1 MAMIARLTPSRY
13 VVRPIAQAAAFV
25 ARRLQPSVVALSIA
39 IATSGCLVGP
49 NYKRPPTTQPDVF
62 RGADET
68 QASAASIADDK
79 WWQIFDDD
87 VLQAL
92 IRSALE
98 HNDDVRLAAARIL
111 EAQAQLGITRADQFP
126 NVSGGVDVLGQ
137 RTSAALGFPPQN
149 VGAVQI
155 QASAAWELDF
165 WGKFRRA
172 TESARAQLLSTE
184 WARRA
189 VLTTL
194 ISQVSTAY
202 FELRALDLELDISRR
217 TLESRRESLQL
228 AQVREQGGVTSLL
241 DVRQAEQLVYSA
253 TGEIATL
260 EREIGQ
266 QENFLSFL
274 VGGNPG
280 PIARGQPLADQPH
293 QPDVP
298 AGLPS
303 ALIERRPDIQRAEQ
317 DIVAANAQ
325 IGVARAAYF
334 PQIALTGSG
343 GFESTALMSL
353 FTTTSAIW
361 TAAASATAPI
371 FTAGRTRS
379 QVALAEARREQA
391 TIAYQQTV
399 RQAFR
404 EVSDALIGY
413 RKLREFREQQA
424 LLFTAAQDARRL
436 AQVRYEGG
444 VTSYLEVLDADT
456 RLFDAELGLA
466 QAELGERS
474 GFVEIYRALGGGWTE

>member
-1 MAMIARLTPSRY
+1 MFRVCCRSCL
-13 VVRPIAQAAAFV
+13 
-25 ARRLQPSVVALSIA
+25 LSMA

-49 NYKRPPTTQPDVF
+49 NYKRPPVNQPDTF
-62 RGADET
+62 RGVDDTAA
-68 QASAASIADDK
+68 ASTASIADEK
-79 WWQIFDDD
+79 WWQLFDDET
-87 VLQAL
+87 LQTL
-92 IRSALE
+92 IRTALE

-111 EAQAQLGITRADQFP
+111 EAQAQLGIARADQFP
-126 NVSGGVDVLGQ
+126 NVSAGVDVLGQ
-137 RTSAALGFPPQN
+137 RPSAALGFPSRN
-149 VGAVQI
+149 IGAVQI
-155 QASAAWELDF
+155 EASAAWELDF

-172 TESARAQLLSTE
+172 TESARAQLIATE
-184 WARRA
+184 WGRRA
-189 VLTTL
+189 VLATL
-194 ISQVSTAY
+194 VSQVSSAY
-202 FELRALDLELDISRR
+202 FGLRALDLELDISRR
-217 TLESRRESLQL
+217 TLESRRQSLQL

-241 DVRQAEQLVYSA
+241 DVRQAEQLVFSA

-260 EREIGQ
+260 EREIAQ

-274 VGGNPG
+274 LGGNPG
-280 PIARGQPLADQPH
+280 SIARGKPLSDQPH
-293 QPDVP
+293 RSDVP

-317 DIVAANAQ
+317 EIVAANAQ

-343 GFESTALMSL
+343 GFESTALASL
-353 FTTTSAIW
+353 LTPTNAIW
-361 TAAASATAPI
+361 AAAASATAPI

-379 QVALAEARREQA
+379 QVALAQARREEA
-391 TIAYQQTV
+391 AIAYQQTV

-424 LLFTAAQDARRL
+424 LLFGAAQDARRL

-466 QAELGERS
+466 QAELAERS
-474 GFVEIYRALGGGWTE
+474 GFVEIYRALGGGWN

>member
-1 MAMIARLTPSRY
+1 MFRVCCRSCLLSMAI
-13 VVRPIAQAAAFV
+13 V
-25 ARRLQPSVVALSIA
+25 
-39 IATSGCLVGP
+39 TSGCLVGP
-49 NYKRPPTTQPDVF
+49 NYKRPPVNQPDTF
-62 RGADET
+62 RGVDDTAA
-68 QASAASIADDK
+68 ASTASIADEK
-79 WWQIFDDD
+79 WWQLFDDET
-87 VLQAL
+87 LQTL
-92 IRSALE
+92 IRTALE

-111 EAQAQLGITRADQFP
+111 EAQAQLGIARADQFP
-126 NVSGGVDVLGQ
+126 TVSAGVDVLGQ
-137 RTSAALGFPPQN
+137 RPSAALGFPSRN
-149 VGAVQI
+149 IGAVQI
-155 QASAAWELDF
+155 EASAAWELDF

-172 TESARAQLLSTE
+172 TESARAQLIATE
-184 WARRA
+184 WGRRA

-194 ISQVSTAY
+194 VSQVSSAY
-202 FELRALDLELDISRR
+202 FGLRALDLELDISRR
-217 TLESRRESLQL
+217 TLESRRQSLQL

-241 DVRQAEQLVYSA
+241 DVRQAEQLVFSA

-260 EREIGQ
+260 EREIAQ

-274 VGGNPG
+274 LGGNPG
-280 PIARGQPLADQPH
+280 SIARGKPLSDQPH
-293 QPDVP
+293 RSDVP

-317 DIVAANAQ
+317 EIVAANAQ

-343 GFESTALMSL
+343 GFESTALASL
-353 FTTTSAIW
+353 LTPTNAIW
-361 TAAASATAPI
+361 AAAASATAPI

-379 QVALAEARREQA
+379 QVALAQARREEA
-391 TIAYQQTV
+391 AIAYQQTV

-424 LLFTAAQDARRL
+424 LLFGAAQDARRL

-466 QAELGERS
+466 QAELAERS
-474 GFVEIYRALGGGWTE
+474 GFVEIYRALGGGWN